1 VIEEHRIVPPH
12 KFWEG
17 PNPVLEGIQ
26 GDKPLVRCNDEER
39 EAHPLTKWYDGL
51 EGMLPAHTHRGYG
64 SEFTWSTPAGVW
76 KLTCDRSHD
85 LGYPQAVVSG
95 PGGSWQ
101 LADINLGHVRSVLLV
116 LGAIEAS

>member
-17 PNPVLEGIQ
+17 PNPVIEAIKGE
-26 GDKPLVRCNDEER
+26 KPLVQCGNEER
-39 EAHPLTKWYDGL
+39 KVHPLTKWHDTL
-51 EGMLPAHTHRGYG
+51 DGMLPAHTHHGYG
-64 SEFTWSTPAGVW
+64 SERTWTTPARVW
-76 KLTCDRSHD
+76 KVAAEPSGW
-85 LGYPQAVVSG
+85 GYPSVTVTG

-101 LADINLGHVRSVLLV
+101 LSDLNLEHVRSVLLV